1 MLHNKT
7 IVSRSFGYQDMDILS
22 LLKGRREVGEGTD
35 VGIISMLF
43 EGDI

>member
-1 MLHNKT
+1 MKLW
-7 IVSRSFGYQDMDILS
+7 IPRYGYLVSAERE
-22 LLKGRREVGEGTD
+22 RREVGEGTD